1 MALQDEFDK
10 NMKILAVD
18 DFVGRCIALPRK
30 TICRRVPR
38 AEAIVSAD
46 KGLS

>member
-18 DFVGRCIALPRK
+18 DFVSMRQIIKSGLRMLWFENA
-30 TICRRVPR
+30 
-38 AEAIVSAD
+38 ASAV
-46 KGLS
+46 